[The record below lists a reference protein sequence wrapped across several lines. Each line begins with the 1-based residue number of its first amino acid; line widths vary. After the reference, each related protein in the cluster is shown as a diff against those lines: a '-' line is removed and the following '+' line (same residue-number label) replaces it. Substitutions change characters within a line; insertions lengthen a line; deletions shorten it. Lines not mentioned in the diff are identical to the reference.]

1 MSSSEIE
8 RLHDEIKK
16 LKEANEALQAQ
27 LQLNSDHQSKDS
39 IAKYTARLKFLANVS
54 EILSESLDTNTILR
68 SVALMTNE
76 YYSDIFIIDLFTQK
90 DVIVERT
97 LIASRSLDGENTA
110 QFLSNKWVLDVSA
123 DNGLSFV
130 IRTGQAKLYPQLTPE
145 VVKSLKLESN
155 YIHPNEKFKSAII
168 VPLKYYG
175 RVFGTLSFLSL
186 ASERIYDESDLEMAL
201 ELAKRTSFALE
212 NARLF
217 TKANEASRAKSIF
230 LTNISHEIRTPLAAI
245 LGFAELI
252 ANDTAISKKNA
263 QHLATIRKNGDQLLR
278 IVNQV
283 LDLSK
288 LETSIV
294 DLIKTEFSLPQ
305 LIDNVCLLMSLKAQE
320 KNLDFE
326 VTSHLAADENI
337 ITDSYQLRQI
347 LVNVIS
353 NAIKFTSKGYIH
365 VDVSTVEYQP
375 QRFRLEIVVSDSGIG
390 MKPDQVKNL
399 FLPFTQADS
408 SMTRKFGGAGLGLF
422 LARKMAHALGGTLE
436 LVESHEGKGSKFLIS
451 IAIEYHKLPENKIT
465 TTQSY
470 VNSKNQTDF
479 IPSINEVIQPQTGK
493 ILIVDDSEDNRE
505 YFELILESMSV
516 HTDTAVN
523 GREAVSKA
531 LIGLPNII
539 FMDIQMPE
547 MDGLEATQVLRQN
560 NSHAVIV
567 AVTAHAM
574 MGDREKFLSYG
585 FDDYLSKPV
594 NQKTIAKIVTKYLQK
609 QNGQALHR
617 HHIPEI

>member
-8 RLHDEIKK
+8 QLIYEIKK
-16 LKEANEALQAQ
+16 LKEENKSLRAQ
-27 LQLNSDHQSKDS
+27 LQLNNNQGS

-54 EILSESLDTNTILR
+54 EILSESLDANTILR
-68 SVALMTNE
+68 SVALTANE
-76 YYSDIFIIDLFTQK
+76 HYSDVFIIDLFTQK
-90 DVIVERT
+90 DFIVERA
-97 LIASRSLDGENTA
+97 LIASRNLDGENTA
-110 QFLSNKWVLDVSA
+110 QFLSNKWVLDVSV

-130 IRTGQAKLYPQLTPE
+130 IRSGQPKLYSQLNPE
-145 VVKSLKLESN
+145 VVGSFKLESN
-155 YIHPNEKFKSAII
+155 YIRPNEKIQSAVI

-175 RVFGTLSFLSL
+175 RVFGALSFLSL
-186 ASERIYDESDLEMAL
+186 TSEKIYDGSDLEMAL

-230 LTNISHEIRTPLAAI
+230 LTNISHEIRTPLTAI
-245 LGFAELI
+245 LGFAELM
-252 ANDTAISKKNA
+252 ANDPAISKKNA
-263 QHLATIRKNGDQLLR
+263 QYISTIRKNGDQLLR

-288 LETSIV
+288 LETSTV
-294 DLIKTEFSLPQ
+294 DLVKTEFSLPQ

-337 ITDSYQLRQI
+337 VTDSYRLRQI

-353 NAIKFTSKGYIH
+353 NAIKFTSKGFVH
-365 VDVSTVEYQP
+365 VDISTVEYQP
-375 QRFRLEIVVSDSGIG
+375 QKFRLEIVVSDSGIG

-408 SMTRKFGGAGLGLF
+408 SMTRKFGGTGLGLF
-422 LARKMAHALGGTLE
+422 LARKMAHTLGGTLE

-451 IAIEYHKLPENKIT
+451 IAIEYHKLPGSKIT
-465 TTQSY
+465 TNQSY
-470 VNSKNQTDF
+470 VNLKDQADV
-479 IPSINEVIQPQTGK
+479 IPSINAAISPQAGK
-493 ILIVDDSEDNRE
+493 VLIVDDSKDNRE

-516 HTDTAVN
+516 QTDTAVN

-531 LIGLPNII
+531 LDGFPNII
-539 FMDIQMPE
+539 LMDIQMPE

-560 NSHAVIV
+560 NCQAAII

-574 MGDREKFLSYG
+574 RGDREKFLSHG

-594 NQKTIAKIVTKYLQK
+594 NQETIAKTVTKYLQK
-609 QNGQALHR
+609 QNGHFAKHD
-617 HHIPEI
+617 